1 MKIILALLCILML
14 LFGGGCALM
23 TAGFGGNLGVVP
35 IAIAVFNS
43 LVLVAIFGWADPWK
57 PAFYILAVVDALIA
71 IGVIVAAFSI
81 GGSDPTLWNWATLI
95 AGAFALKGAL
105 TWFYVRSLQP
115 RSQE

>member
-14 LFGGGCALM
+14 LFGGGCALLM
-23 TAGFGGNLGVVP
+23 GGHGGNLSIIP
-35 IAIAVFNS
+35 FAIAVFNS
-43 LVLVAIFGWADPWK
+43 LVLVAIFGWVDPWK
-57 PAFYILAVVDALIA
+57 PTFYIFAVVDVLIA
-71 IGVIVAAFSI
+71 IGVIVAALSS
-81 GGSDPTLWNWATLI
+81 GGSDPTLWNLAILI